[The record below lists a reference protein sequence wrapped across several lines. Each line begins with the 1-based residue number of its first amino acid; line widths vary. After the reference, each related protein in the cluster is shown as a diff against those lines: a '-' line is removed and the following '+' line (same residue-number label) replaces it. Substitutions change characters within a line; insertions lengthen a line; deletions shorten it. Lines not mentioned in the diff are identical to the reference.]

1 MFVQSFKGSA
11 LSPPIGYFSTIET
24 SPTVKVTA
32 VFNTKLIFVYKFL
45 KNGNT
50 NISFVVYLCVEGGR
64 GRPRI
69 ADLIDFLMVGG
80 NRFG

>member
-32 VFNTKLIFVYKFL
+32 VFNTKLIFVYKFEKWEYKYFICGL
-45 KNGNT
+45 
-50 NISFVVYLCVEGGR
+50 FVCRGGEGAASRSG
-64 GRPRI
+64 PH
-69 ADLIDFLMVGG
+69 
-80 NRFG
+80 RFPDGWRE